1 MRKILILG
9 ASSDIGYLTT
19 KLFLQKGWRVFAHYN
34 SNIRD
39 LQKIKNHNLKLIKLD
54 FLNDIKIIKEKI
66 DFFKKS
72 KLDAFIN
79 LVGSIVNKNFNNFEL
94 DDCVN
99 TIKINTIVPLIIL
112 QKIIKPMIKS
122 NFGRILLTS
131 SIGTK
136 FGGSNSTFCYSLS
149 KKANEFIPKDFKIW
163 AKKNVLINCLIIGV
177 TNTKIHKKILKK
189 DLKKRKKLIP
199 IGRMAKPIEIAEYI
213 YFLINDNT
221 FITGQTISISGG
233 E

>member
-1 MRKILILG
+1 
-9 ASSDIGYLTT
+9 
-19 KLFLQKGWRVFAHYN
+19 
-34 SNIRD
+34 
-39 LQKIKNHNLKLIKLD
+39 
-54 FLNDIKIIKEKI
+54 
-66 DFFKKS
+66 
-72 KLDAFIN
+72 
-79 LVGSIVNKNFNNFEL
+79 
-94 DDCVN
+94 
-99 TIKINTIVPLIIL
+99 
-112 QKIIKPMIKS
+112 MIKS

-136 FGGSNSTFCYSLS
+136 FGGSNSTFATAYQRKQMNL
-149 KKANEFIPKDFKIW
+149 FQKIL
-163 AKKNVLINCLIIGV
+163 KFGQKNVLINCLIIGV
-177 TNTKIHKKILKK
+177 THTKIHKKILKK